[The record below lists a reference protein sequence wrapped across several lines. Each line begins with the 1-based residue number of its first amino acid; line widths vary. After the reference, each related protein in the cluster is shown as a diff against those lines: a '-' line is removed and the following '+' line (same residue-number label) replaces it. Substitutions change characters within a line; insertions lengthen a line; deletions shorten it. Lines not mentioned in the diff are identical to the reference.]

1 MWMAK
6 QSIIVGFI
14 LLPSFSGAFAG
25 TYSTKWSI
33 KNATTEAVS
42 LRCKNISQ
50 SDMSISLHSQVIAAG
65 ATGVYDWGDDYYNDG
80 MGLNPGTW
88 ACSAVNGDAK
98 AFDLAPFSTAWGEAV
113 DLKISGSKGGLV
125 LSMSKAP
132 NAAPEKASSRSS
144 SPQLPT
150 SKASRS

>member
-14 LLPSFSGAFAG
+14 FLPSFSGAFAG

-33 KNATTEAVS
+33 KNATIEAVS

-50 SDMSISLHSQVIAAG
+50 SDMAISLHSQVIAAG
-65 ATGVYDWGDDYYNDG
+65 ATVVYDWGDDYYNDG

-98 AFDLAPFSTAWGEAV
+98 AFDLAPFSTSWGEAV

-132 NAAPEKASSRSS
+132 NAAPKKASSRAL
-144 SPQLPT
+144 SPQQPT
-150 SKASRS
+150 LKASRS